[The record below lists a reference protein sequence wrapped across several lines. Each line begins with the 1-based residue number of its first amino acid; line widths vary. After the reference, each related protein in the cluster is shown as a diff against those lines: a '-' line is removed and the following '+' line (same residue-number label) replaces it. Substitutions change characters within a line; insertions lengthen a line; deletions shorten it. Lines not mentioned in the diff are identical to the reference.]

1 MALTEEGRA
10 KRAALDA
17 RIEARMRICKI
28 EQQEILG
35 ELRAEGLVFEML
47 NNLALL
53 GVSASEYKRALPIL
67 LKHLNRTYSKATLES
82 IAYSMARKEAA
93 PCWDDLVAIYRNH
106 HERKQA
112 GEGDAT
118 MAIAF
123 AVSAS
128 CPSARLDDLIAL
140 LRDRTLPHRLLLLIP
155 LKRRRGRNAAI
166 AQVIEE
172 LREDPDLVTEI
183 CSWKALKG

>member
-1 MALTEEGRA
+1 
-10 KRAALDA
+10 
-17 RIEARMRICKI
+17 
-28 EQQEILG
+28 
-35 ELRAEGLVFEML
+35 
-47 NNLALL
+47 
-53 GVSASEYKRALPIL
+53 
-67 LKHLNRTYSKATLES
+67 
-82 IAYSMARKEAA
+82 
-93 PCWDDLVAIYRNH
+93 
-106 HERKQA
+106 
-112 GEGDAT
+112 

-183 CSWKALKG
+183 RSWKALKG

>member
-53 GVSASEYKRALPIL
+53 RVSASEYKRALPIL
-67 LKHLNRTYSKATLES
+67 LKHLNRPYSEGTLGS

-93 PCWDDLVAIYRNH
+93 PCWDDLVAIYREH
-106 HERKQA
+106 HARERV
-112 GEGDAT
+112 GDGDST
-118 MAIAF
+118 MAIAA

-140 LRDRTLPHRLLLLIP
+140 LRDRTLPHRPLLLIP

-172 LREDPDLVTEI
+172 LREDPDLVKEI
-183 CSWKALKG
+183 RSWKALKG